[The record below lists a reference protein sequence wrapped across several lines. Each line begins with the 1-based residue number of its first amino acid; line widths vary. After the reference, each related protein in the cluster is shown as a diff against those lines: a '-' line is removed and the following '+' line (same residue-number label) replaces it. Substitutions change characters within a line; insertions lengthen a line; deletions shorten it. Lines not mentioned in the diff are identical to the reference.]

1 MLLWSTLYDLY
12 GFMKLLTVN
21 GVLIKAFGKLE
32 MA

>member
-1 MLLWSTLYDLY
+1 MLLWSTLY

-21 GVLIKAFGKLE
+21 GVLIKAFGKLK